1 MRVGKFSALIL
12 MIMLMIAFRT
22 DTLWLNPAQQVSI
35 SQSYSLV
42 AWEMGNLLDKWVHR
56 VSNLVS
62 PNSVD
67 QSKVLQRYFDLQAKI
82 SSEIE
87 NRDDMAGG
95 KANNSSYGGGFSI
108 DELVLERDSYKND
121 VEEVLEGAISLAV
134 NETGLGLM
142 FQAVFPPVDIR
153 LTRTPY
159 LLVVSPR
166 DSIFRKYEVLLRPET
181 DMDERIRMED
191 ELQTQYDLSAVTIQ
205 IGGLAAYPAPVA
217 HNSQLRAVLGT
228 AAHEWVH
235 HYMFFRPLGQAM
247 FSSESMVTINETV
260 ADIIGRYL
268 AGHAY
273 GILTSEGMDLILDPI
288 SSDSGMQTSRNK
300 EFDFSE
306 KMRETRFHVDD
317 LLMSGEVEVAE
328 VYMEQRRREFVEN
341 GYHIRKLNQA
351 YFAFYGSY
359 AESPASSSSI
369 GDQLNR
375 MVELSPD
382 FKTFVGEIAEV
393 SSYDQFL
400 GTLSELEHSAS
411 Q

>member
-1 MRVGKFSALIL
+1 MRVVKFSVLIL

-42 AWEMGNLLDKWVHR
+42 AWEIGNLLDKWAHR
-56 VSNLVS
+56 ISNLVS
-62 PNSVD
+62 SNSVD
-67 QSKVLQRYFDLQAKI
+67 QSKFLQKYFDLQAKI
-82 SSEIE
+82 DSEIE
-87 NRDDMAGG
+87 NSRDMTGE
-95 KANNSSYGGGFSI
+95 KADNNSYGVGFPLDDLI
-108 DELVLERDSYKND
+108 LERDAYKND
-121 VEEVLEGAISLAV
+121 VEEILEGAISLAV
-134 NETGLGLM
+134 NETGFGLM
-142 FQAVFPPVDIR
+142 FQVVFPPVDIR
-153 LTRTPY
+153 LTQTPY
-159 LLVVSPR
+159 LLVASPR

-181 DMDERIRMED
+181 DMDERIRMEN
-191 ELQTQYDLSAVTIQ
+191 ELQTRYDLSAVTIR

-247 FSSESMVTINETV
+247 FSSENMVTINETV

-268 AGHAY
+268 ADHAY
-273 GILTSEGMDLILDPI
+273 GILTKEGMDPILDPI
-288 SSDSGMQTSRNK
+288 SHGSAMRTPGNM
-300 EFDFSE
+300 EFDFSKE
-306 KMRETRFHVDD
+306 MRETRLHVDD
-317 LLMSGEVEVAE
+317 LLISGAVEAAE
-328 VYMEQRRREFVEN
+328 VYMEQRRMEFVEN
-341 GYHIRKLNQA
+341 GHHIRKLNQA

-375 MVELSPD
+375 MVELTPD
-382 FKTFVGEIAEV
+382 FKTFVGKIAGV
-393 SSYDQFL
+393 SSYDEFL
-400 GTLSELEHSAS
+400 DTLNELERSAN

>member
-1 MRVGKFSALIL
+1 IL

-95 KANNSSYGGGFSI
+95 KANNSSYDGGFSI

-121 VEEVLEGAISLAV
+121 VEEVLESAISLAV

-235 HYMFFRPLGQAM
+235 HYMFF
-247 FSSESMVTINETV
+247 
-260 ADIIGRYL
+260 
-268 AGHAY
+268 
-273 GILTSEGMDLILDPI
+273 
-288 SSDSGMQTSRNK
+288 
-300 EFDFSE
+300 
-306 KMRETRFHVDD
+306 
-317 LLMSGEVEVAE
+317 
-328 VYMEQRRREFVEN
+328 
-341 GYHIRKLNQA
+341 
-351 YFAFYGSY
+351 
-359 AESPASSSSI
+359 
-369 GDQLNR
+369 
-375 MVELSPD
+375 
-382 FKTFVGEIAEV
+382 
-393 SSYDQFL
+393 
-400 GTLSELEHSAS
+400 
-411 Q
+411 

>member
-1 MRVGKFSALIL
+1 MRLVKFSVLIL
-12 MIMLMIAFRT
+12 MIMLMIASRT

-42 AWEMGNLLDKWVHR
+42 AWEIGNLLDKWVHR

-67 QSKVLQRYFDLQAKI
+67 QSKSLQKYFDLQAKI

-87 NRDDMAGG
+87 NRYDMAGE
-95 KANNSSYGGGFSI
+95 KANNSSYGGGGSI
-108 DELVLERDSYKND
+108 GDLVLERDSYKND

-153 LTRTPY
+153 LTQTPY
-159 LLVVSPR
+159 LLVASPR
-166 DSIFRKYEVLLRPET
+166 DLIFRKYEVLLRPET

-217 HNSQLRAVLGT
+217 HNSQLRAVLAT

-247 FSSESMVTINETV
+247 FSSERMVTINETV
-260 ADIIGRYL
+260 ADIIGRHL

-273 GILTSEGMDLILDPI
+273 GILTNEGMDPILDHMSP
-288 SSDSGMQTSRNK
+288 DSGMQTSRND

-306 KMRETRFHVDD
+306 KMRGTRLQVDD
-317 LLMSGEVEVAE
+317 LLMSGEVEAAE
-328 VYMEQRRREFVEN
+328 IYMEQRRREFVEN

-382 FKTFVGEIAEV
+382 FKTFVEEIAEV

-400 GTLSELEHSAS
+400 ATLSELEHSAS

>member
-1 MRVGKFSALIL
+1 
-12 MIMLMIAFRT
+12 
-22 DTLWLNPAQQVSI
+22 
-35 SQSYSLV
+35 
-42 AWEMGNLLDKWVHR
+42 
-56 VSNLVS
+56 
-62 PNSVD
+62 
-67 QSKVLQRYFDLQAKI
+67 
-82 SSEIE
+82 
-87 NRDDMAGG
+87 
-95 KANNSSYGGGFSI
+95 
-108 DELVLERDSYKND
+108 ELVLERDSYKND
-121 VEEVLEGAISLAV
+121 VEEVLESAISLAV

-159 LLVVSPR
+159 LLVASPR

-306 KMRETRFHVDD
+306 KMRETRLQVDD
-317 LLMSGEVEVAE
+317 LLMSGEVEAAE
-328 VYMEQRRREFVEN
+328 VYMEQRRMEFVEN

-369 GDQLNR
+369 GEQLNR
-375 MVELSPD
+375 MAELSPD

-400 GTLSELEHSAS
+400 GILSELERTAS
-411 Q
+411 R